1 MKYTTLVTPS
11 ATKIAL
17 IIFYL
22 RKGYSKEEVF
32 NMLDI
37 KIGDINPNGWEFT
50 LHLAADQ
57 YDTYYEAVNE
67 LLYSI

>member
-1 MKYTTLVTPS
+1 
-11 ATKIAL
+11 
-17 IIFYL
+17 
-22 RKGYSKEEVF
+22 
-32 NMLDI
+32 MLDI